1 MRRKVKGQMNR
12 MIAIVVTTLL
22 LAGGCKSSSTSDLVT
37 QYNRGDEPSLVQ
49 ALEGG
54 DYALYS
60 LFDNYPIVTY
70 TLAPGQQVGFA
81 KGERGR
87 VVAVAGD
94 NKVAVEDKPYEWRY
108 RKPKK

>member
-1 MRRKVKGQMNR
+1 MNR
-12 MIAIVVTTLL
+12 MIASIAAALL
-22 LAGGCKSSSTSDLVT
+22 FAGGCKSSSTDNDIIT
-37 QYNRGDEPSLVQ
+37 QYNRGDDPSVVQ
-49 ALEGG
+49 TLEAG

-60 LFDNYPIVTY
+60 LFDNYPVVTY
-70 TLAPGQQVGFA
+70 TLTPGQQVGFA